1 MQRMPLL
8 APRPRGNVRPAA
20 RYQYHTQPPPDLD
33 APGLEIHFPHQPL
46 ELVRLHAPAAGRVQ
60 AAAKDLAPLR
70 SRHCYHYE
78 KHIGKNN
85 ENIKLLK
92 SISSNPQIIY

>member
-1 MQRMPLL
+1 
-8 APRPRGNVRPAA
+8 V
-20 RYQYHTQPPPDLD
+20 
-33 APGLEIHFPHQPL
+33 
-46 ELVRLHAPAAGRVQ
+46 
-60 AAAKDLAPLR
+60 AKDLAPLR